1 VHDKCANTIFALD
14 IGTRTV
20 VGILGNGSPDRDYFE
35 IFDAEIMEH
44 TDRNMYDGQ
53 IHDITQV
60 TGVVKRV
67 KEKLE
72 ERNGCTL
79 NHVAIAAAGRS
90 LITHRAL
97 AEMDVEGMD
106 VADKAF
112 ISGLE
117 LKAMQ
122 KAQQEVQE
130 RYKNHSNYYCVGY
143 SVINYYLDN
152 MTIKSLEGHRGTS
165 MGVEVIS
172 TFLPRTVVDSLYT
185 VMERAGLEVINL
197 TLEPIAAIRVA
208 IPENL
213 RLLNLAMVDI
223 GAGTS
228 DIAITRA
235 GTITAYSMVSVA
247 GDEITEEIA
256 QKLLTD
262 FNTAERIKLEAS
274 KGKDRVSYRNALGDE
289 AEISRAQLIDII
301 HPIVEKLAAD
311 IADSIK
317 ENNQGAPSA
326 VFCVG
331 GGSLTPGLKES
342 LSCHLGLP
350 VTRVGLKH
358 LEENSALKLLVPDFS
373 GPEMIT
379 PVGIALAGYRA
390 SGDHFIGISV
400 NGNNLRMLNT
410 RQMTVSDALLAIGF
424 NPRKLISSRGEPLR
438 FFVNGEAREI
448 KGEPGQPARIL
459 INGEAGSL
467 DRPLKNGDEV
477 FVYDALKG
485 EKARITIKDIVHSE
499 SCQVIV
505 AGKRITLP
513 ARWSINGAAAPPDRY
528 ISDGD
533 RLEIT
538 RIRTLG
544 ELIDSCELPKQ
555 GCSYRVNG
563 RPAAYEYALSNGDS
577 IEYCMDKP
585 IPDGVGITVRVNG
598 EEVKLPQRPEPY
610 IFVDIFN
617 HIDVDL
623 SRAKG
628 KVELA
633 VNGIKARYTDIIS
646 DGDEISISWTRS

>member
-1 VHDKCANTIFALD
+1 MHDKCANRIFALD

-20 VGILGNGSPDRDYFE
+20 VGILGDGSPDRDYFE
-35 IFDAEIMEH
+35 ILDVEIMEH

-53 IHDITQV
+53 IHDV
-60 TGVVKRV
+60 TRVTDVVRRV
-67 KEKLE
+67 KEELE
-72 ERNGCTL
+72 ERNGCAL

-90 LITHRAL
+90 LITRRAL
-97 AEMDVEGMD
+97 AEMNVEGMD
-106 VADKAF
+106 AADKAF
-112 ISGLE
+112 VNGLE

-122 KAQQEVQE
+122 KAQQEIQGS
-130 RYKNHSNYYCVGY
+130 RKDHSSYYCVGY

-152 MTIKSLEGHRGTS
+152 MMIKSLEGHRGTS

-185 VMERAGLEVINL
+185 VMERAGLEIINL

-228 DIAITRA
+228 DIAITQA
-235 GTITAYSMVSVA
+235 GTITAYSMVAVA

-256 QKLLTD
+256 QRLLTD

-274 KGKDRVSYRNALGDE
+274 KGEGKISYKNALGDE
-289 AEISRAQLIDII
+289 SEVDRTQLIDII
-301 HPIVEKLAAD
+301 RPVVDKLASE

-317 ENNQGAPSA
+317 ENNQRAPSA

-342 LSCHLGLP
+342 LSRHLGLP

-358 LEENSALKLLVPDFS
+358 LEENSTLKLSTADLS

-390 SGDHFIGISV
+390 SDDHFIGVSV

-424 NPRKLISSRGEPLR
+424 NPRKLIPSRGEPIK
-438 FFVNGEAREI
+438 FFVNGEAKEV

-459 INGEAGSL
+459 VNGEEGSL
-467 DRPLKNGDEV
+467 DRPLKNGDIV
-477 FVYDALKG
+477 SVDDAVEG
-485 EKARITIKDIVHSE
+485 EKARITIKDIVHLE

-513 ARWSINGAAAPPDRY
+513 ARWNINGVAAPPDRY
-528 ISDGD
+528 VLDGD
-533 RLEIT
+533 KLEIA

-544 ELIDSCELPKQ
+544 ELIDSCELPRQ
-555 GCSYRVNG
+555 GCSYKVNG
-563 RPAAYEYALSNGDS
+563 RSADCEYVLSNGDN
-577 IEYCMDKP
+577 IEYLMDRP
-585 IPDGVGITVRVNG
+585 VPEEAGITVRVNG
-598 EEVKLPQRPEPY
+598 EEVKLPKRPEPY

-617 HIDVDL
+617 HIDIDL
-623 SRAKG
+623 SRKKG
-628 KVELA
+628 KVELTM
-633 VNGIKARYTDIIS
+633 NGIKARYTDIIS
-646 DGDEISISWTRS
+646 DGDEISISWTRV